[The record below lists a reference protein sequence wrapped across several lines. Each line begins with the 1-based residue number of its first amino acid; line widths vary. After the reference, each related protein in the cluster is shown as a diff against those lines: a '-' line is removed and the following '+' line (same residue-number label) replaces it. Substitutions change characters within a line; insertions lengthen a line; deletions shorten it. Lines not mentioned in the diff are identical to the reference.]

1 MKKSN
6 SYLNYKYISNG
17 VRPKLTKNPWL
28 TNSSTASDYKYIRGE
43 KFLPRNYM
51 ILNRDKLKN
60 IENNYF
66 DMRYLLNDKINRL
79 EKNQRR
85 FNEILKYSLEQ
96 NRMQNDIN
104 SFNYNKHMQNYED
117 KNKLE
122 KDYLLKMINQM
133 PEMIENKID
142 RIFQDEYESSQN
154 QKNFIENLKE
164 RMLSEIKNQRR
175 YDYMRY
181 RQQLKELMIL
191 KENEEKEKLRLLNEI
206 QQQKLKYKIREMKYQ
221 NGMNRYNNY
230 NNPFYGFPPIL
241 PPMYPINAPT
251 PQNNNSIGSSIDE
264 FMKVFL
270 FKEMMGSLQ
279 KYNDYQNYMSDILPN
294 MYIGLEDMDGF
305 RKYKRYKNRN
315 RPRKKDSFYHSEIFN
330 DYKKYGDNGEY
341 SFNDSKLP
349 FINTGKSLSRKKE
362 SNSNNRLRFMTSH
375 LSNNKKET
383 NETKK
388 TRDTKESK
396 ESKEKKKESTSSQK
410 SSSKKSSEDE
420 NSSSSG
426 GSEDSNENSEDDDN
440 NSNSEDESENSSEEK
455 KDENN
460 NNNKEK
466 NEEKTEEKKEEN
478 NNQEKKENEDKK
490 NEEAQKPIINLAET
504 PQQN

>member
-117 KNKLE
+117 KNRVE

-270 FKEMMGSLQ
+270 FKEMMEVYKSIMIIKIICLIFFLICILVL
-279 KYNDYQNYMSDILPN
+279 KIWMVSENIKDIK
-294 MYIGLEDMDGF
+294 IEIDQD
-305 RKYKRYKNRN
+305 
-315 RPRKKDSFYHSEIFN
+315 KKIV
-330 DYKKYGDNGEY
+330 
-341 SFNDSKLP
+341 
-349 FINTGKSLSRKKE
+349 FI
-362 SNSNNRLRFMTSH
+362 
-375 LSNNKKET
+375 
-383 NETKK
+383 
-388 TRDTKESK
+388 
-396 ESKEKKKESTSSQK
+396 SQK
-410 SSSKKSSEDE
+410 CLTII
-420 NSSSSG
+420 
-426 GSEDSNENSEDDDN
+426 
-440 NSNSEDESENSSEEK
+440 
-455 KDENN
+455 
-460 NNNKEK
+460 
-466 NEEKTEEKKEEN
+466 KTMV
-478 NNQEKKENEDKK
+478 
-490 NEEAQKPIINLAET
+490 AMVIIHLMIVNFLL
-504 PQQN
+504 

>member
-175 YDYMRY
+175 YDYMRSIK
-181 RQQLKELMIL
+181 R
-191 KENEEKEKLRLLNEI
+191 
-206 QQQKLKYKIREMKYQ
+206 
-221 NGMNRYNNY
+221 
-230 NNPFYGFPPIL
+230 
-241 PPMYPINAPT
+241 IN
-251 PQNNNSIGSSIDE
+251 
-264 FMKVFL
+264 
-270 FKEMMGSLQ
+270 
-279 KYNDYQNYMSDILPN
+279 DIK
-294 MYIGLEDMDGF
+294 
-305 RKYKRYKNRN
+305 RK
-315 RPRKKDSFYHSEIFN
+315 
-330 DYKKYGDNGEY
+330 
-341 SFNDSKLP
+341 
-349 FINTGKSLSRKKE
+349 
-362 SNSNNRLRFMTSH
+362 
-375 LSNNKKET
+375 
-383 NETKK
+383 
-388 TRDTKESK
+388 
-396 ESKEKKKESTSSQK
+396 
-410 SSSKKSSEDE
+410 
-420 NSSSSG
+420 
-426 GSEDSNENSEDDDN
+426 
-440 NSNSEDESENSSEEK
+440 
-455 KDENN
+455 
-460 NNNKEK
+460 
-466 NEEKTEEKKEEN
+466 
-478 NNQEKKENEDKK
+478 
-490 NEEAQKPIINLAET
+490 
-504 PQQN
+504 